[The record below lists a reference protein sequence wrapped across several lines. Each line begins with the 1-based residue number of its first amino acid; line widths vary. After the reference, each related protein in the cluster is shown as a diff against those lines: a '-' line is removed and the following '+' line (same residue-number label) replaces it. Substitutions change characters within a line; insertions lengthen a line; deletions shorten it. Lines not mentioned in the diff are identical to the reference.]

1 MDMKQQE
8 ITEITELR
16 YPFRA
21 VPDGEGW
28 SIWFP
33 DLPGCT
39 SFSAAWDEI
48 GTRAREAM
56 EIWLESEIELGHPI
70 PPPSNDGLND
80 MWPSGLSIHQTDAA
94 TLLTAQDVAAKLGV
108 SRRRVSALAVRR
120 GVGRVIGGARL
131 FATTDIEALRPGPPG
146 RPKTRTAATSS
157 MP

>member
-1 MDMKQQE
+1 MNQSKNE
-8 ITEITELR
+8 GRSELR
-16 YPFRA
+16 FPFRV
-21 VPDGEGW
+21 VPDGDGW

-39 SFSAAWDEI
+39 SYSPDWEGI
-48 GTRAREAM
+48 GDQAREAM
-56 EIWLESEIELGHPI
+56 EIWLESEIEVSHPI
-70 PPPSNDGLND
+70 PMLSEDGLDD
-80 MWPSGLSIHQTDAA
+80 MWPEGLSVQQPDLR

-131 FATTDIEALRPGPPG
+131 FAATDIEALRPGPPG